1 MDMFGRD
8 LAPISNA
15 ALKEIDSQAARTLRG
30 NLAARK
36 FADVKGPYGWTYA
49 GVPAGT
55 LDALQKEGEVG
66 FGIRDIAPL
75 VETRVEFALSAIGM
89 HNIDRGCANPDLI
102 AVEKAAIA
110 AAAFEDKVIFEGFA
124 KAGIKGLKNSGEN
137 PALELT
143 ANDPG
148 AFLKE
153 VIDATDRSK
162 TEYSIS
168 GPFALIGGKDL
179 RGALAALVGNRTILE
194 LLKKSADIDEFI
206 YAPNAPEGY
215 LVSKRGG
222 DFEITL
228 GGDFVI
234 GYHCRRDDAL
244 NFYLAESFSFRV
256 LESRAYTPVKLK

>member
-8 LAPISNA
+8 LAPVSNS
-15 ALKEIDSQAARTLRG
+15 ALEEIDAQAARTLRA

-36 FADVKGPYGWTYA
+36 FADVKGPYGWAYS
-49 GVPAGT
+49 GVASGT
-55 LDALQKEGEVG
+55 LDSIQKDGDVG
-66 FGIRDIAPL
+66 FGIRHITPL
-75 VETRVEFALSAIGM
+75 VETRVEFGLSAIGI

-102 AVEKAAIA
+102 AVEKAAAA
-110 AAAFEDKVIFEGFA
+110 AAAFEDKAVFEGFA
-124 KAGIKGLKNSGEN
+124 KAGIKGLKDGSEN
-137 PALELT
+137 TALELT
-143 ANDPG
+143 PDDPG

-153 VIDATDRSK
+153 IIYATDRSK

-168 GPFALIGGKDL
+168 GPFALVGGKAL
-179 RGALAALVGNRTILE
+179 RGALAALVGNRSILD

-206 YAPNAPEGY
+206 YAPNAPEEY

-234 GYHCRRDDAL
+234 GYHSRLGDTL

-256 LESRAYTPVKLK
+256 LEPRAYTPLKLR